1 MSMNMNL
8 NTASIYIGID
18 VSQERLDVAVRPSGE
33 YFYVANSQE
42 GIATLIQRLKSQSQS
57 QSENESESESER
69 LSAELIGSIVLEAT
83 GGLEMPVAGA
93 LAKAKLPVAVVN
105 PRQVRD
111 FAKSTGKLAKTDK
124 LDAHVLAHFAEAVK
138 PQPRIIADEQS
149 QTLSAILARRH
160 QIVEMLTAEKNR
172 LLRAHKSVFPEIRKH
187 IAFLERQLKAIDDE
201 LCQLIQQSPI
211 WREKDE
217 LLRSVTGIGQVT
229 SRTLLAEL
237 PELGTLNRKQIAALV
252 GVAPFNRD
260 SGTLRGKRIVWGGR
274 ANVRAVL
281 YMSALVAVRHNP
293 ILKQFYQRL
302 VKAGKAPK
310 VALTACMRKLL
321 VILNTM
327 LKNRTSWNPN
337 YVSIS

>member
-1 MSMNMNL
+1 M
-8 NTASIYIGID
+8 YIGID
-18 VSQERLDVAVRPSGE
+18 VSQERLDVAIRPAGE
-33 YFYVANSQE
+33 YFYVGNSQE
-42 GIATLIQRLKSQSQS
+42 GIATLIQRLKSKGDSK
-57 QSENESESESER
+57 SER
-69 LSAELIGSIVLEAT
+69 SAAELIELIVLEAT
-83 GGLEMPVAGA
+83 GGLEMPVAA
-93 LAKAKLPVAVVN
+93 AMAEAKLPVAIVN

-124 LDAHVLAHFAEAVK
+124 LDAHVLAHFAEAIK
-138 PQPRIIADEQS
+138 PQPRMIADEQA
-149 QTLSAILARRH
+149 QALSAILARRH
-160 QIVEMLTAEKNR
+160 QLVEMLTAEKNR
-172 LLRAHKSVFPEIRKH
+172 LLRAHKRVVPEIGKH
-187 IAFLERQLKAIDDE
+187 IAFLERRLKDIDDE
-201 LCQLIQQSPI
+201 LSQLIQQSPI
-211 WREKDE
+211 WREKEE
-217 LLRSVTGIGQVT
+217 LLRSVPGIGQV
-229 SRTLLAEL
+229 SSMTLLAEL
-237 PELGTLNRKQIAALV
+237 PELGRLNRKQISALV

-260 SGTLRGKRIVWGGR
+260 SGTLRGKRMVWGGR

-293 ILKQFYQRL
+293 VLKQFYQRL

>member
-1 MSMNMNL
+1 MSMNMKP

-18 VSQERLDVAVRPSGE
+18 VSQERLDVALRPSGE
-33 YFYVANSQE
+33 HFCVANSQE
-42 GIATLIQRLKSQSQS
+42 GIGTLVQRLKS
-57 QSENESESESER
+57 ESKSKSER
-69 LSAELIGSIVLEAT
+69 LSPDAIELIVLEAT
-83 GGLEMPVAGA
+83 GGLEMPVVGA
-93 LAKAKLPVAVVN
+93 LAEAKLPVVVVN

-138 PQPRIIADEQS
+138 PQPRMIADEQS
-149 QTLSAILARRH
+149 QILGAILSRRH
-160 QIVEMLTAEKNR
+160 QVVGMLTSEKNR
-172 LLRAHKSVFPEIRKH
+172 LLRAHKSVHQEIQEH
-187 IAFLERQLKAIDDE
+187 IAFLEQRLKANDDD
-201 LCQLIQQSPI
+201 LSQLIQQSPI

-217 LLRSVTGIGQVT
+217 LLQSVPGIGKVC
-229 SRTLLAEL
+229 SRTLLADL
-237 PELGTLNRKQIAALV
+237 PELGTLNRKEIAALV

-302 VKAGKAPK
+302 VKAGKVAK